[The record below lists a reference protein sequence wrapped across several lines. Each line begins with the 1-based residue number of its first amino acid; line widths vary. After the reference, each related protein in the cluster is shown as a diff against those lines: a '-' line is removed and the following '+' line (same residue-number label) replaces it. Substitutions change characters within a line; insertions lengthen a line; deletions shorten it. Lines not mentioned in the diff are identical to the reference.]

1 MFKSVIKIS
10 DKKATPKD
18 KRPKPKPE
26 PEPKSKADLLR
37 EKIELKRAEHNKAA
51 SRGPRAAESCRQE
64 LIALE
69 KELSKLV

>member
-18 KRPKPKPE
+18 KRPK